1 MGDERLS
8 NSLWIIK
15 FQRFLLEK
23 NVSIRMSVT
32 VGKFVTRIL
41 SNPGNSEV
49 EQEIKAKTYET
60 EIVQKTTALRN
71 WFHYFFVVTSNALA
85 TENF

>member
-23 NVSIRMSVT
+23 NVFIRMSVT
-32 VGKFVTRIL
+32 VGKFVTIIL

-49 EQEIKAKTYET
+49 E
-60 EIVQKTTALRN
+60 
-71 WFHYFFVVTSNALA
+71 
-85 TENF
+85 